1 MRKQANS
8 EECFVCGIE
17 NPKGLKLSFHEYPDG
32 SVRSKL
38 RISPEFQ
45 GWPGIAHGGIIATLL
60 DEVTARVYM
69 NDSTGD
75 RLMLTGKLEIRY
87 RRPVMIGDPIEIIG
101 FPVEENGRIATARGE
116 LRDSEGNLLAEALT
130 TMVQASDELVKKM
143 ELHSRSWIHVP
154 DEDRK

>member
-8 EECFVCGIE
+8 EDCFVCGIE
-17 NPKGLKLSFHEYPDG
+17 NAKGLKLTFHEYPDG

-38 RISPEFQ
+38 RITSTYQ

-75 RLMLTGKLEIRY
+75 KLMLTGKLEIRY
-87 RRPVMIGDPIEIIG
+87 RRPVMIDTPVEIIG

-116 LRDSEGNLLAEALT
+116 LRDSQGNLLAEAIT
-130 TMVQASDELVKKM
+130 TMVQASDSVMKKM
-143 ELHSRSWIHVP
+143 DLDSRSWVHVP
-154 DEDRK
+154 DEDEK